1 MPNTLKYDILFIMK
15 RVIYLIILIGILTA
29 CMPACLKRDTN
40 FSQSE
45 IPVVKEVQLDKYSL
59 NKIFPNPK
67 TVTINGIDYLQSQLP
82 VGDYG
87 GRLITS
93 TIGEGPK
100 TFNPFT
106 AKDATSSQM
115 ANMMYD
121 GLVSMNP
128 VTGEVIPKLAKSI
141 EVKGNKYIIS
151 LRHGIKWSDGK
162 PIIADDVIFTWKDI
176 VFAGLG
182 NTSVR
187 DSIIIDGQLPTIEK
201 IDDYTVVFTVPK
213 PFAPF
218 LRILSN
224 PIAPKHYF
232 TSIPNWEKSFDR
244 ILATTINPKDIV
256 YSGAFHLKKYVPAQR
271 VIFDRNPNYYE
282 INLDNKK
289 LPYLNQI
296 VYLIVGDLNN
306 EILKFEGKEID
317 TITLRGA
324 TVVRYKAKEANSDY
338 YIYNLGADTGTMF
351 LAINLNN
358 RKDDKG
364 KYYVNPI
371 KQKWFADKNFREVID
386 YAIDRKS
393 LITNIAYGLAEP
405 LFTSES
411 LNGIY
416 LNKSIK
422 GHNRD
427 LSYAK
432 KLLKQSGFYYGKNG
446 LLYDKNG
453 NKVEFDLYTNAG
465 NTERE
470 SIGVMIKQD
479 LADLGISVN
488 FKPVEFN
495 TLVNKLTNTYDWDMS
510 IMGLTGSPLEPHNGK
525 NVWASNGPLHLFN
538 QRPVGYSV
546 DDRLS
551 WEKELDNI
559 FEQAALKLSFEERKK
574 YYDKYQQI
582 IYDERP
588 IIYLYSPT
596 RVVAIRRK
604 FKNTYPSTLSGV
616 LYNIEEIYIE
626 KVKQ

>member
-1 MPNTLKYDILFIMK
+1 MK
-15 RVIYLIILIGILTA
+15 RVIYLIILIGIIVVSL
-29 CMPACLKRDTN
+29 PACIKKDN
-40 FSQSE
+40 PDIQPE
-45 IPVVKEVQLDKYSL
+45 IPITQGVNIDKYSINQL
-59 NKIFPNPK
+59 FPNPK
-67 TVTINGIDYLQSQLP
+67 TVTIKGVDYLQSQLP
-82 VGDYG
+82 AGNLG
-87 GRLITS
+87 GRIIAS

-121 GLVSMNP
+121 GLVSANP
-128 VTGEVIPKLAKSI
+128 VTGEVTPKLAKSVEI
-141 EVKGNKYIIS
+141 KENDYIIH

-162 PIIADDVIFTWKDI
+162 PITADDVIFTWRDI
-176 VFAGLG
+176 VFKGLG

-187 DSIIIDGQLPTIEK
+187 DSIIIDGKLPEIKK

-224 PIAPKHYF
+224 PVAPKHYF

-244 ILATTINPKDIV
+244 ILTTTINPKEIV

-271 VIFDRNPNYYE
+271 VVFDRNPDYYE
-282 INLDNKK
+282 INLKNQK
-289 LPYLNQI
+289 LPYLNQV

-306 EILKFEGKEID
+306 ELLKFEGKEID
-317 TITLRGA
+317 TINLQGA
-324 TVVRYKAKEANSDY
+324 AVARYKAREGKSDY
-338 YIYNLGADTGTMF
+338 AIYNLGPDTGTMF

-358 RKDDKG
+358 RKNEKG
-364 KYYVNPI
+364 KPHVSYL
-371 KQKWFADKNFREVID
+371 KQKWFSDINFRTAID
-386 YAIDRKS
+386 YAVDRDS
-393 LITNIAYGLAEP
+393 MVTNIAQGLAAP

-416 LNKSIK
+416 LNKNIK
-422 GHNRD
+422 GHKRD
-427 LSYAK
+427 LKYAES
-432 KLLKQSGFYYGKNG
+432 LLEKSGFHKGKNG
-446 LLYDKNG
+446 LLYDKSG

-479 LADLGISVN
+479 LADLGMTVN

-495 TLVNKLTNTYDWDMS
+495 TLVNKLTNTYDWDMC

-538 QRPVGYSV
+538 QRPPQYNK

-559 FEQAALKLSFEERKK
+559 FEEGALKLNFNERKK
-574 YYDKYQQI
+574 YYDRYQQI

-604 FKNTYPSTLSGV
+604 FKNIYPTTLSGI

-626 KVKQ
+626 DNK